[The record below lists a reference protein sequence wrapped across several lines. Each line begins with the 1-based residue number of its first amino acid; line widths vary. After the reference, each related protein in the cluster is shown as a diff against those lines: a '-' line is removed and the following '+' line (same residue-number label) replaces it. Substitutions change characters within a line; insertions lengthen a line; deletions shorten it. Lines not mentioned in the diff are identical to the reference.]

1 MFERPRGTRDFGPEE
16 MAERRSL
23 ESILRRTFESY
34 GYHEVMT
41 PTFEHAEL
49 FVERSG
55 PGILD
60 EMYVF
65 KDKGG
70 RELALRPELT
80 APVMRFY
87 AQDMQR
93 LPKPLKLYYF
103 GPAFRYERPQ
113 KGRYRE
119 FWQMGLELIGADTPQ
134 ATAEM
139 ISVAYDSM
147 KNAGLKN
154 FRLRIGDVKILK
166 NFLDSIGRN
175 DRETMRAIDKRD
187 EELPDDIMSFISID
201 DPEDLEEYG
210 PEEEVRHYREVL
222 NLLSSAGVE
231 HVMDPGIA
239 RGLDYYTGVVFEIE
253 APELGAEKQ
262 ICGGGEY
269 RLAELFGAQPV
280 ATSGFAIGFDRT
292 LLALKKEGFKAGS
305 KGPDIY
311 VIGSKDTVKEAFS
324 LARKLRLAG
333 CRVEMEITG
342 KGMGKALKKAVSL
355 GSTYAVLVGEDE
367 VNEGRYTLKDL
378 TSGEQ
383 RKLAREELAELCP
396 SGHEC
401 D

>member
-16 MAERRSL
+16 MAERRKL
-23 ESILRRTFESY
+23 ENILRRTFESY

-60 EMYVF
+60 EMYTF

-70 RELALRPELT
+70 RELSLRPELT

-93 LPKPLKLYYF
+93 SPKPLKLYYF

-166 NFLDSIGRN
+166 NFLDSIGKN
-175 DRETMRAIDKRD
+175 DRDTMRAIDKRD
-187 EELPDDIMSFISID
+187 TELPDEIMEFISMNNPEELENHG
-201 DPEDLEEYG
+201 PED
-210 PEEEVRHYREVL
+210 EVEHYRNVL
-222 NLLSSAGVE
+222 DLLSSAGVE
-231 HVMDPGIA
+231 YVMDLGIA

-292 LLALKKEGFKAGS
+292 LLALKKDGFKAEL
-305 KGPDIY
+305 KGPDAY
-311 VIGSKDTVKEAFS
+311 VIGSKETISEAFA
-324 LARKLRLAG
+324 LARKMRNAG
-333 CRVEMEITG
+333 CIVEMELTG
-342 KGMGKALKKAVSL
+342 KGMGKALKKASSI
-355 GSTYAVLVGEDE
+355 GSKYAVLVGEDE
-367 VNEGRYTLKDL
+367 VESGEYTIKDL
-378 TSGEQ
+378 SSGEQ
-383 RKLAREELAELCP
+383 RKMPLEELLSLCP
-396 SGHEC
+396 SDKEGY
-401 D
+401 